1 MQFQFN
7 NFRSYFQSSHH
18 QSWKSI
24 SKVGLGFMI
33 LGLVLELL
41 KDIIISILSFLSI
54 TIGIIIL
61 IIAFRVW
68 KLNHFHSNNIHY

>member
-7 NFRSYFQSSHH
+7 NFRNYFQSSQH
-18 QSWKSI
+18 QSWKPVA
-24 SKVGLGFMI
+24 KVGCGFI
-33 LGLVLELL
+33 IFALVIELL

-61 IIAFRVW
+61 IVAFRIW
-68 KLNHFHSNNIHY
+68 KLNRFYSNNIHY